1 MVKGLQRMGLL
12 RKIDFWL
19 SLLIVLI
26 TIVLAIGRVLGWYS
40 LGFFIGP
47 FRASHWLSI
56 IGSTYI
62 AIATP
67 AFSIL
72 KNRLQAKYETFVRF
86 HVIGNLSAVLLVT
99 IHFVSQVT
107 RSAAPRLETGL
118 ALYVVMILLVVSGF
132 LYRFRVIPRFNVGT
146 NRLLHVGVALSF
158 YILIGIHV
166 LHGIGIL

>member
-1 MVKGLQRMGLL
+1 MMTRTGLL
-12 RKIDFWL
+12 KKIEFWIL
-19 SLLIVLI
+19 LLII
-26 TIVLAIGRVLGWYS
+26 LATVILAVGRVLDWYS
-40 LGFFIGP
+40 LGFFVGP
-47 FRASHWLSI
+47 FRASHWLVI
-56 IGSTYI
+56 VGATYI

-72 KNRLQAKYETFVRF
+72 KNRLQAKYETLVRL

-107 RSAAPRLETGL
+107 RSAPARLETGL
-118 ALYVVMILLVVSGF
+118 ALYVVMLLLVVSGF
-132 LYRFRVIPRFNVGT
+132 LYRFRIIPRFNVST

-166 LHGIGIL
+166 LHGLGIL

>member
-1 MVKGLQRMGLL
+1 MTRTGSL
-12 RKIDFWL
+12 RKFDFWL
-19 SLLIVLI
+19 SLLIILVTL
-26 TIVLAIGRVLGWYS
+26 VLAVGRVFDWYS

-56 IGSTYI
+56 IGSSYI

-72 KNRLQAKYETFVRF
+72 KNRLKAKYEALVKF
-86 HVIGNLSAVLLVT
+86 HVLGNLSAVLLVT

-107 RSAAPRLETGL
+107 RSAPARLETGL
-118 ALYVVMILLVVSGF
+118 ALYIAMLLLVASGF
-132 LYRFRVIPRFNVGT
+132 LYRFRIIPRFNIGT

-166 LHGIGIL
+166 LHGLGIL